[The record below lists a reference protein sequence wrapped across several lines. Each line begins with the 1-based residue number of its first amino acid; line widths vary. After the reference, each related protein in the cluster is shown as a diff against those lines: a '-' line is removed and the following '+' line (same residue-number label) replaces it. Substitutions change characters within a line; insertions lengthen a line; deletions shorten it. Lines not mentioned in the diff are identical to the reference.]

1 MKIKGLAFKNSAQF
15 HVRFDNCDDVVV
27 DSVTINAPASSPNT
41 DGIHIENTHNVQIRN
56 SVISNG
62 IFSSFFFLAI
72 VSVSFI
78 NSNQF
83 SFNLAIQRR

>member
-41 DGIHIENTHNVQIRN
+41 DGIHIENTHNFQIRN

-62 IFSSFFFLAI
+62 ISSIAFCSCI
-72 VSVSFI
+72 TVSFI
-78 NSNQF
+78 CSNQF